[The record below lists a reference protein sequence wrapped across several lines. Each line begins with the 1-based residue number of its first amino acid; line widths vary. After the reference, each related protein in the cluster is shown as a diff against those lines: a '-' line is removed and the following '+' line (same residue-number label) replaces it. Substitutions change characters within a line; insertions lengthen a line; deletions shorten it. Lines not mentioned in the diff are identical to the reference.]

1 MDTSIISE
9 NILKIFN
16 SITLIDM
23 QNDKVVLSSLNGNND
38 SAITYEEYIENLKK
52 IIHPDYSVD
61 YFNKISLNELK
72 SQDIT
77 IIKYVKLSSNLAFDN
92 YIDIIKV
99 LEDDRILILTL
110 KTNFGEGEKNQN
122 DNSAKVA
129 ADFIIE
135 VENIINNIK
144 NSDSEVV
151 STVKYLGE
159 LINDLLRKN
168 TSILNEYKN
177 NVTLEVNK
185 TYSSLLIVDDD
196 SLTRNIFKKV
206 FESQYNIIEAKNGSE
221 AVDIIE
227 KNVIKPSGDKPQNI
241 VGIFLDLKMPVMDGF
256 GVLNYLQDKRLLNK
270 LPVVIVSADDAKE
283 TKEQVYAYDIADMIE
298 KPFNFELIKKRVNNM
313 ISMYMKSNSLNEM
326 VRTQDKTLKRIV
338 TSYANAYL
346 TDYQKVNEQIVKY
359 AKVLLEK
366 YKSEYNVNLDID
378 QIISVIKYY
387 DISLDAVPRTYI
399 DNIKNIS
406 DTEKKVVTN
415 YPMIGI
421 DMIKYISDDMSER
434 QIRYATDIIKMHNE
448 RFDGLGFPNGL
459 QKEEIPMYI
468 YLVNIAIEYAS
479 FMLKHDNNEEI
490 VNTISSK
497 SASKYDPRA
506 VAMFVSV
513 KDNLK

>member
-1 MDTSIISE
+1 MDTSLISE
-9 NILKIFN
+9 NILTIFN
-16 SITLIDM
+16 SITLIDI
-23 QNDKVVLSSLNGNND
+23 QNDKVVLSSASGGTEN
-38 SAITYEEYIENLKK
+38 AVTYEEYIENLKK
-52 IIHPDYSVD
+52 IIHPDYSTD

-72 SQDIT
+72 NQDIT

-92 YIDIIKV
+92 YVDIIKV
-99 LEDDRILILTL
+99 LNDDKILILTL
-110 KTNFGEGEKNQN
+110 KTNLNDGEKSQN

-135 VENIINNIK
+135 VENTINNIK

-168 TSILNEYKN
+168 ASILNEYKN

-221 AVDIIE
+221 AVEIIE
-227 KNVIKPSGDKPQNI
+227 KNVIKPSGDQPQNI

-270 LPVVIVSADDAKE
+270 MPVVIVSADDAKE

-326 VRTQDKTLKRIV
+326 VRTQDKTLKKIV
-338 TSYANAYL
+338 ASYANAYL
-346 TDYQKVNEQIVKY
+346 VDYEKVNEQIAKY
-359 AKVLLEK
+359 AKILLEK
-366 YKSEYNVNLDID
+366 YKSEYNVNLDVD
-378 QIISVIKYY
+378 QIVSVIKYF

-406 DTEKKVVTN
+406 ESEKKVVTN

-421 DMIKYISDDMSER
+421 DMIKYLSDDMSES
-434 QIRYATDIIKMHNE
+434 QIRYASEIIKMHNE
-448 RFDGLGFPNGL
+448 RFDGLGFPSSL

-468 YLVNIAIEYAS
+468 YLVNIAIEYAN
-479 FMLKHDNNEEI
+479 FMLKNSNSEEI

-506 VAMFVSV
+506 VAIFVSI